1 MKRLSLIAFFGWL
14 SVCAVLMNSSCDK
27 GSGLS
32 KDMSDIKAL
41 GDSMPLEALHKM
53 DSLKEIISDCS
64 EFEQRRYD
72 LLYLRLQDKAEMIPA
87 SDSIAKSLYLYFE
100 KRGTPAD
107 RMESS
112 YYLASVYR
120 DLHDSPQ
127 AIYYFLKSME
137 VADKY
142 EGMDSVLLANACSQL
157 SYLYNRQYNYQ
168 ASLRVTLKELDIVEK
183 INRLDARR
191 IMDVATAY
199 CYIYDT
205 INAVKYQNLAL
216 DALKKEKSEAKFAD
230 VVAELVARYA
240 DIGMMDKADTCMKM
254 LSNTPI
260 HQRPHNYNIA
270 MATYYE
276 VLSQTDSAIHYYK
289 KVYEGR
295 GLMSKYNGARI
306 LAELYY
312 ERNDYGNAAY
322 YGKCFIEAERAY
334 RRQLQHEQ
342 ATNIRNEY
350 QYNRDREEEA
360 AAYKAASEARGW
372 WLWTLAGTS
381 VFVIGVILVLLLQ
394 RLRFVNLERKR
405 LEEIIVKDWELENNR
420 ETISQKNHLLSQQE
434 AQIKEAVNQQRELEQ
449 MIREKDAE
457 IAVMDKELEE
467 KKARLTKKNSELHVV
482 EEQLREKEELLLQ
495 KNKQNS
501 LLLKYAL
508 SVNIKVHAKRIME
521 KFNRAL
527 SGKYELKEEDWRKF
541 ITAMDKLH
549 PDFYKSLTQK
559 LNKPTENM
567 IRIGYLLKAGMTNP
581 QIEVLT
587 GYTHPTVWRKVKTL
601 KKVLGE
607 DLSHL

>member
-14 SVCAVLMNSSCDK
+14 SVFAVLMNSSCDK
-27 GSGLS
+27 GPGLS

-41 GDSMPLEALHKM
+41 GDSLPMKALHKM
-53 DSLKEIISDCS
+53 DSLREIKSDCS
-64 EFEQRRYD
+64 EYEQRRYD

-87 SDSIAKSLYLYFE
+87 SDSIAKSLYFYFE

-107 RMESS
+107 RMEAS

-157 SYLYNRQYNYQ
+157 AYLYNRQYNYQ
-168 ASLRVTLKELDIVEK
+168 ASLCVTLKELDIVEK

-191 IMDVATAY
+191 VMDVATAY
-199 CYIYDT
+199 CRTCDT
-205 INAVKYQNLAL
+205 INAVKYQNLVL
-216 DALKKEKSEAKFAD
+216 DVLKKEKNEAKFAD

-240 DIGMMDKADTCMKM
+240 DIGMMDKADTCMRI
-254 LSNTPI
+254 LSKIPV
-260 HQRPHNYNIA
+260 HQRPHNYNMA
-270 MATYYE
+270 MALYFHGA
-276 VLSQTDSAIHYYK
+276 SQPDSAIHYYK
-289 KVYEGR
+289 MAYE
-295 GLMSKYNGARI
+295 NGSVMGQCDGASA

-312 ERNDYGNAAY
+312 ERKDFAKAAY
-322 YGKCFIEAERAY
+322 YGLRFIEADREY
-334 RRQLQHEQ
+334 CELLQHEQ

-350 QYNRDREEEA
+350 QYNRDREGEA
-360 AAYKAASEARGW
+360 AAYKAASEARGR
-372 WLWTLAGTS
+372 WLWTLAATS
-381 VFVIGVILVLLLQ
+381 VFIIAAILFLLLQ

-405 LEEIIVKDWELENNR
+405 LEEIIVKDRELENNR

-495 KNKQNS
+495 KNEQNS

-559 LNKPTENM
+559 LNKPTEDM

-587 GYTHPTVWRKVKTL
+587 GYPHPTVWRKVRTL

>member
-1 MKRLSLIAFFGWL
+1 MF
-14 SVCAVLMNSSCDK
+14 AVLMNSSCDK
-27 GSGLS
+27 GFGLS
-32 KDMSDIKAL
+32 KDMSEIKAL
-41 GDSMPLEALHKM
+41 GDSLPLEALHKM
-53 DSLKEIISDCS
+53 DSLREIISDCS
-64 EFEQRRYD
+64 EYEQRRYD
-72 LLYLRLQDKAEMIPA
+72 LLYLRLQDKADSIPV

-107 RMESS
+107 RMEAS

-137 VADKY
+137 TADKY

-168 ASLRVTLKELDIVEK
+168 ASLRVTLKELDVVEK

-199 CYIYDT
+199 CCIYDT

-216 DALKKEKSEAKFAD
+216 DALKKEKSNAKFAD
-230 VVAELVARYA
+230 VVAELVGKYA
-240 DIGMMDKADTCMKM
+240 DIGLMDKADTCVRM
-254 LSNTPI
+254 LADFSI

-276 VLSQTDSAIHYYK
+276 ALSQTDSAIHYYK
-289 KVYEGR
+289 KVYEDR

-334 RRQLQHEQ
+334 RKQLQHEQ

-372 WLWTLAGTS
+372 WLWTLAATS
-381 VFVIGVILVLLLQ
+381 VFIIAAILFLLLQ
-394 RLRFVNLERKR
+394 RLRFANQERKR
-405 LEEIIVKDWELENNR
+405 LEEIIAKDR
-420 ETISQKNHLLSQQE
+420 
-434 AQIKEAVNQQRELEQ
+434 
-449 MIREKDAE
+449 
-457 IAVMDKELEE
+457 ELEE
-467 KKARLTKKNSELHVV
+467 KKVCLAEKSRELHAV
-482 EEQLREKEELLLQ
+482 EEQLREKEELLSQ
-495 KNKQNS
+495 KNEQNS
-501 LLLKYAL
+501 LLLKYAF
-508 SVNIKVHAKRIME
+508 SVNIKVHAEKIME
-521 KFNRAL
+521 KFNQAL
-527 SGKYELKEEDWRKF
+527 SGKYELNEEDWRQF
-541 ITAMDKLH
+541 IAAMDELY

-559 LNKPTENM
+559 LNKPTEGM
-567 IRIGYLLKAGMTNP
+567 IRIGCLLKAGMTNP
-581 QIEVLT
+581 QIEKLM
-587 GYTHPTVWRKVKTL
+587 GYTPSTLWRKVKTL
-601 KKVLGE
+601 KDALGE
-607 DLSHL
+607 DLSAHPKNMKANM